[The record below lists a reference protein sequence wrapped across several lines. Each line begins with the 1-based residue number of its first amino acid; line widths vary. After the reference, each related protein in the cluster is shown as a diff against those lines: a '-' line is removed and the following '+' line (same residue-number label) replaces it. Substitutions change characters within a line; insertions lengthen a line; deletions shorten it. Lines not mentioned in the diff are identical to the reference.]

1 MDVLKSR
8 GDARRFVTSRGLLTS
23 YAFACGYHEIHGSLI
38 LDMPSPSAGT
48 YRVRGVIDRYFKT
61 IKEARDA
68 ISIERLIH
76 D

>member
-1 MDVLKSR
+1 
-8 GDARRFVTSRGLLTS
+8 
-23 YAFACGYHEIHGSLI
+23 
-38 LDMPSPSAGT
+38 MPSPSAGT